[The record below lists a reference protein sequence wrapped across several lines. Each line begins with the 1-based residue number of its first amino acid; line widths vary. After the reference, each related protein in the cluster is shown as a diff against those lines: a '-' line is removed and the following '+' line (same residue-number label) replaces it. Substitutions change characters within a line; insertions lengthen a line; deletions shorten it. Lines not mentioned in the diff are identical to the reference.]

1 MTIDKFLALRGRPMK
16 PVNLTVA
23 PTGRII
29 IPAAMRAKLGCP
41 KGGKI
46 LARLVD
52 NTIVLEPI
60 NAAVQRAQE
69 LVSQYIPQRADIVD
83 ELIAERHL
91 AAKNE

>member
-1 MTIDKFLALRGRPMK
+1 MT

-23 PTGRII
+23 PSGRVI

-52 NTIVLEPI
+52 NTIILEPI
-60 NAAVQRAQE
+60 NAAVQRAQG
-69 LVSQYIPQRADIVD
+69 LVSQYIPQHAGLVE

-91 AAKNE
+91 AAKSE

>member
-1 MTIDKFLALRGRPMK
+1 MT

-41 KGGKI
+41 RGGKI

-52 NTIVLEPI
+52 NTIILEPI
-60 NAAVQRAQE
+60 NAAVQRAQD
-69 LVSQYIPQRADIVD
+69 LVSQYIPQHAGLVE

-91 AAKNE
+91 AAKSE